1 VEAVKTVA
9 IFGGISAML
18 ASTVAAVPVDPQ
30 SLEAV
35 GKWPLTVVLGGVC
48 CFCVYLMYRQ
58 GADYR
63 QSIDKVADAL
73 KDLSANLAQR
83 PCIRDPKND

>member
-1 VEAVKTVA
+1 MKTVA
-9 IFGGISAML
+9 IFGGISALL

-30 SLEAV
+30 SIEAV

-58 GADYR
+58 GSDYR
-63 QSIDKVADAL
+63 QSIDKVADSL

>member
-1 VEAVKTVA
+1 MKTVA
-9 IFGGISAML
+9 IFGGISALL

>member
-1 VEAVKTVA
+1 MKTVA
-9 IFGGISAML
+9 IFAGLSGLL
-18 ASTVAAVPVDPQ
+18 ASTVASVPVDPQ

-58 GADYR
+58 GSDYR
-63 QSIDKVADAL
+63 QSIDKVADSL

>member
-1 VEAVKTVA
+1 MKTVA
-9 IFGGISAML
+9 IFGGFSALL
-18 ASTVAAVPVDPQ
+18 ASTVASVPVDPQ
-30 SLEAV
+30 SIEAV

>member
-1 VEAVKTVA
+1 MKTVA
-9 IFGGISAML
+9 VFAGLSGLL
-18 ASTVAAVPVDPQ
+18 ASTVASVPVDPQ

-58 GADYR
+58 GSDYR
-63 QSIDKVADAL
+63 QSIDKVADSL

>member
-1 VEAVKTVA
+1 MKFVA
-9 IFGGISAML
+9 ISGGLSAML

-48 CFCVYLMYRQ
+48 CFCIYLMYRQ
-58 GADYR
+58 GSDYR
-63 QSIDKVADAL
+63 QSIDKVAGAL
-73 KDLSANLAQR
+73 TDLSANLAQR

>member
-1 VEAVKTVA
+1 MKTVA
-9 IFGGISAML
+9 IFGALSAML

-30 SLEAV
+30 SIEAV

-58 GADYR
+58 GSDYR
-63 QSIDKVADAL
+63 QSIDTVAGAL

>member
-1 VEAVKTVA
+1 MKTTA
-9 IFGGISAML
+9 ISGALSALL

-30 SLEAV
+30 SIEAV

-58 GADYR
+58 GSDYR
-63 QSIDKVADAL
+63 QSIDTVAGAL

>member
-1 VEAVKTVA
+1 MKTVA
-9 IFGGISAML
+9 IFGGFSALL

-30 SLEAV
+30 SIEAV

-58 GADYR
+58 GSDYR
-63 QSIDKVADAL
+63 QSIDKVADSL

-83 PCIRDPKND
+83 PCIRDPNND

>member
-1 VEAVKTVA
+1 MKTVA
-9 IFGGISAML
+9 IFGGFSALL

-30 SLEAV
+30 SIEAV

-58 GADYR
+58 GSDYL

-73 KDLSANLAQR
+73 KNLSANLAQR

>member
-1 VEAVKTVA
+1 MKIVA
-9 IFGGISAML
+9 IFGGFSALL

-30 SLEAV
+30 SIEAV

-58 GADYR
+58 GSDYR
-63 QSIDKVADAL
+63 QSIDKVADSL

>member
-1 VEAVKTVA
+1 MKAEAITGA
-9 IFGGISAML
+9 LSALL
-18 ASTVAAVPVDPQ
+18 ASTVASVPVDPD

-73 KDLSANLAQR
+73 KELSADLAQR